1 MLIFQTWGVV
11 KKPLF
16 CFKIFPCE
24 KWYYQSALNSEYS
37 KYSTAAIN
45 IISFFFLQTLNI
57 LEVSSSDDI
66 FYSCNI
72 FYSILSKVIIYIM
85 ARPAMEATMIE
96 HSLEYNLWNSIEYN
110 KPVQYKNL
118 TSVQEV
124 LIKFVILT
132 YYIKG

>member
-1 MLIFQTWGVV
+1 
-11 KKPLF
+11 
-16 CFKIFPCE
+16 
-24 KWYYQSALNSEYS
+24 
-37 KYSTAAIN
+37 
-45 IISFFFLQTLNI
+45 
-57 LEVSSSDDI
+57 
-66 FYSCNI
+66 
-72 FYSILSKVIIYIM
+72 M